1 MSYALRLDWLF
12 YEDLSEALKNRRNAV
27 VIQAREAQIV
37 PGKSSKNRRERQ
49 QWWLRSAAV
58 QAYSV
63 HRRPSVQRLA
73 GFSGFQGTAS
83 LEGQDCNA

>member
-49 QWWLRSAAV
+49 QW
-58 QAYSV
+58 
-63 HRRPSVQRLA
+63 
-73 GFSGFQGTAS
+73 
-83 LEGQDCNA
+83 